1 MSDDDSNKE
10 SEWNFSLEN
19 ETNEKKEIPIR
30 KKQRVNKT
38 AKLKL
43 DFQSVP
49 EKRSRRTSNES
60 VAKYK
65 TKDNTYVASI
75 SQRIKSFVIDL
86 FTIVLLGFASNL
98 LKEIST
104 EHLLPLIGSDLSF
117 KDFRKDE
124 LIVAVNFFLLFLLL
138 YIFPVFSM
146 KRTIGK
152 VFTKIEIEDIN
163 NGLVGG
169 FRVVLREIVL
179 KPISILTIIG
189 IVIAFT
195 NKKKRSLHDYLT
207 ATYIIPE
214 RQD

>member
-1 MSDDDSNKE
+1 M
-10 SEWNFSLEN
+10 
-19 ETNEKKEIPIR
+19 
-30 KKQRVNKT
+30 
-38 AKLKL
+38 
-43 DFQSVP
+43 
-49 EKRSRRTSNES
+49 
-60 VAKYK
+60 
-65 TKDNTYVASI
+65 
-75 SQRIKSFVIDL
+75 

-152 VFTKIEIEDIN
+152 VFIKIEIEDIN
-163 NGLVGG
+163 DGLVGG

>member
-1 MSDDDSNKE
+1 MSEDDNE
-10 SEWNFSLEN
+10 SEWSFSLE
-19 ETNEKKEIPIR
+19 EGTKEKTEKPVN
-30 KKQRVNKT
+30 KKQRINKT

-49 EKRSRRTSNES
+49 EKKSRRNSNES

-65 TKDNTYVASI
+65 TKDDTHIASV

-104 EHLLPLIGSDLSF
+104 EHLLPLIGSDLSY
-117 KDFRKDE
+117 KDLSKDE
-124 LIVAVNFFLLFLLL
+124 LIVVVNFLLLFLLL
-138 YIFPVFSM
+138 YVFPVFSM

-152 VFTKIEIEDIN
+152 VFTKVEIEDIN
-163 NGLVGG
+163 HGLVGG

-214 RQD
+214 KQD